1 MCTTTEMSGKMPDR
15 IKENEPKEDWG
26 ELGGFEQPQ
35 LPQGTWY
42 MSRLQAIQSGISV
55 QIDGLATDT
64 CCSLI
69 TFDSDVTLHGDALI
83 EPIVVAGDELQDKG
97 ALLKRGAGL
106 EFKSDLSQSKQAFQK
121 RLWSLQSGGAT
132 ALGPAVALGVAMAA
146 EVPGSS
152 ILVATDGLANI
163 GVGNLEGAT
172 SGEQVAKCKAFYEDM
187 AEYARAKSVTINVLS
202 LASVGDNVNLSIL
215 GVLNDIT
222 GGTIDLVQPATV
234 VEQVDELMKAEPVAT
249 DVTISILSHRLFK
262 FRSPGDGPVEVEKKI
277 EKEKAMR
284 KEDEKEEEEEEEE
297 QNAHVL
303 KKSVGVASKL
313 SEILFEFEQSN
324 DSSNLPSH
332 LPFQV
337 QILYTRMDGTKAI
350 RVITQMR
357 RVTNKREDAEA
368 SVNVAVLSAAASKA
382 ATTLAAKGQYEEAR
396 KVAVEHEAMLS
407 RAVHTDEQKALFQQ
421 YQREFS
427 DIEGELQKQEQLNQ
441 DEFGGLDDLEM
452 RTKVQTDDLSAVIWN
467 QRSKQ
472 AQGCLVM

>member
-1 MCTTTEMSGKMPDR
+1 M
-15 IKENEPKEDWG
+15 
-26 ELGGFEQPQ
+26 
-35 LPQGTWY
+35 
-42 MSRLQAIQSGISV
+42 
-55 QIDGLATDT
+55 
-64 CCSLI
+64 
-69 TFDSDVTLHGDALI
+69 
-83 EPIVVAGDELQDKG
+83 QDKG

-337 QILYTRMDGTKAI
+337 CFSSFFTPIFFKIYNFLIGPNSLYQNG
-350 RVITQMR
+350 
-357 RVTNKREDAEA
+357 
-368 SVNVAVLSAAASKA
+368 
-382 ATTLAAKGQYEEAR
+382 
-396 KVAVEHEAMLS
+396 
-407 RAVHTDEQKALFQQ
+407 
-421 YQREFS
+421 
-427 DIEGELQKQEQLNQ
+427 
-441 DEFGGLDDLEM
+441 
-452 RTKVQTDDLSAVIWN
+452 WN
-467 QRSKQ
+467 QGSPFLFFHLKNISLANQRLLGHSCDHPNEK
-472 AQGCLVM
+472 GDK